1 MAQYDIVFDVETTG
15 LNALGGDRITE
26 LGAVEVRDF
35 ISTGRTFQAYVNPER
50 GVDAKSVEITGL
62 TNEFLA
68 DKPKFAEVVDGL
80 MAFIGDNR
88 VVAHNASFDR
98 GFLNMELE
106 RLGRTGIGESRWVD
120 TLAIAKN
127 MFPGMHNSL
136 DALCKRFDISLD
148 AREKHGALLDC
159 QLLAEVYL
167 QLNGGREQVLDLA
180 AGAVRGRDGAV
191 HIAGKLP
198 TKTGLSTAEERAA
211 HATFIDALGEGALW
225 EQLSK
230 TG

>member
-1 MAQYDIVFDVETTG
+1 MSQIDVVFDVETTG
-15 LNALGGDRITE
+15 LNPLGGDRITE
-26 LGAVEVRDF
+26 VGAVEVKDF
-35 ISTGRTFQAYVNPER
+35 IPTGRTFQAYVNPER

-80 MAFIGDNR
+80 MAFIGDKR

-106 RLGRTGIGESRWVD
+106 RAGRPIVPEERWVD

-136 DALCKRFDISLD
+136 DALCKRFNVNLD
-148 AREKHGALLDC
+148 ARDKHGALLDS
-159 QLLAEVYL
+159 QLLADVYL
-167 QLNGGREQVLDLA
+167 ELNGGREQGLELTA
-180 AGAVRGRDGAV
+180 RSGRAGGDVGGGGRGAR
-191 HIAGKLP
+191 P
-198 TKTGLSTAEERAA
+198 TKTGLSSADERAA
-211 HATFIDALGEGALW
+211 HAKFLESLGAEPLW
-225 EQLSK
+225 AK
-230 TG
+230 FDG